1 MYLRAFFNRV
11 NINIMNRRYVVD
23 CKFSLEYV
31 VCIELIEKS
40 VTHTLAP
47 FSLAQMKGYMKMV
60 VGIDAHNPH
69 FTRIIIHT

>member
-31 VCIELIEKS
+31 INISNPLHATNATTIL
-40 VTHTLAP
+40 TFLTTTI
-47 FSLAQMKGYMKMV
+47 G
-60 VGIDAHNPH
+60 GIHILH
-69 FTRIIIHT
+69 GL